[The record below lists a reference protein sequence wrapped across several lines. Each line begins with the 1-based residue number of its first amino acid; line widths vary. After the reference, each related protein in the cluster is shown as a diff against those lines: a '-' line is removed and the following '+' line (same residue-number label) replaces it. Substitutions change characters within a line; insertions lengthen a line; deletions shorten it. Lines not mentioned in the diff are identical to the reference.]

1 MREHSQ
7 KNIHVEFLDVME
19 TSTASVAATNGGA
32 AGDEAGRIAVLYL
45 DNPDTKNSMTLEMG
59 MAFHGE
65 LHRLASEEPMI
76 RALVVTGKN
85 GVFSSG
91 GDLALLKSFT
101 EKDPE
106 ENQRY
111 MQSFYNLFL
120 EVRNMP
126 FPVIAAVNGHAIGA
140 SLAMA
145 MACDLRYFVP
155 DAKYAFNF
163 VRLGMHPG
171 MGASFILKE
180 VAGLL
185 QAQELLLTG
194 RFFFGTEAQTRGL
207 CHGLYPAEEILERAV
222 ALAREIGTA
231 APRAVR
237 LLKRGLY
244 TNHSVAGALAYEAQ
258 SQSQNFATADY
269 LEGLKALGEKR
280 RPVFRDR

>member
-1 MREHSQ
+1 MTEHLQ
-7 KNIHVEFLDVME
+7 NKNIHVEFHDVYPPDGE
-19 TSTASVAATNGGA
+19 NASVRE
-32 AGDEAGRIAVLYL
+32 AGPGRIAVLSL
-45 DNPDTKNSMTLEMG
+45 DNPETKNSMTLEMG

-65 LHRLASEEPMI
+65 LHRLATDSEKEGEMI

-85 GVFSSG
+85 DVFSSG
-91 GDLALLKSFT
+91 GDLDLLRSFA
-101 EKDPE
+101 EKEPE

-111 MQSFYNLFL
+111 MESFYNLFL

-163 VRLGMHPG
+163 VRLGIHPG
-171 MGASFILKE
+171 MGSSFVLKE

-194 RFFFGTEAQTRGL
+194 RFFSGTEAQARGL
-207 CHGLYPAEEILERAV
+207 CHGLYPADEILDRAV

-231 APRAVR
+231 APQAVR
-237 LLKRGLY
+237 LCKRGLY
-244 TNHSVAGALAYEAQ
+244 SNRTLSDALGYEAQ
-258 SQSQNFATADY
+258 SQAQNFATEDY
-269 LEGLKALGEKR
+269 LEGLNALAEKR
-280 RPVFRDR
+280 RPIFRDR

>member
-1 MREHSQ
+1 MRDQSQ
-7 KNIHVEFLDVME
+7 KNIHVEFHNLTE
-19 TSTASVAATNGGA
+19 AEP
-32 AGDEAGRIAVLYL
+32 EAGRIAVLYL

-65 LHRLASEEPMI
+65 LHRLASEDPMI
-76 RALVVTGKN
+76 RALVITGKN
-85 GVFSSG
+85 EVFSSG
-91 GDLALLKSFT
+91 GDLALLKSFA

-111 MQSFYNLFL
+111 MESFYNLFL

-126 FPVIAAVNGHAIGA
+126 YPVIAAVNGHAIGA

-171 MGASFILKE
+171 MGSSFLLKE

-194 RFFFGTEAQTRGL
+194 RFFSGTEAGSRGL
-207 CHGLYPAEEILERAV
+207 CHGLHAAEEILDRAIAV
-222 ALAREIGTA
+222 AREIGSA
-231 APRAVR
+231 APQAVR
-237 LLKRGLY
+237 LVKRGLY
-244 TNHSVAGALAYEAQ
+244 ANHALPETLEYEAH
-258 SQSQNFATADY
+258 SQAQNFATKDY
-269 LEGLKALGEKR
+269 LEGLTALGEKR
-280 RPVFRDR
+280 RPIFRDR

>member
-7 KNIHVEFLDVME
+7 KNIHVEFLDVAPRDE
-19 TSTASVAATNGGA
+19 
-32 AGDEAGRIAVLYL
+32 AGDENTGRLAVLYL
-45 DNPDTKNSMTLEMG
+45 DNPETRNSMTLEMG

-76 RALVVTGKN
+76 RALVITGKN

-91 GDLALLKSFT
+91 GDIELLKSFT
-101 EKDPE
+101 EKEPE

-111 MQSFYNLFL
+111 MESFYNLFL
-120 EVRNMP
+120 EVRSMP

-171 MGASFILKE
+171 MGASYILKE

-194 RFFFGTEAQTRGL
+194 RFFSGTEAQTRGL
-207 CHGLYPAEEILERAV
+207 CHGLYAADDILEQAI

-231 APRAVR
+231 APQAVR
-237 LLKRGLY
+237 LCKRGLY
-244 TNHSVAGALAYEAQ
+244 TNHSVSEALAYEAH
-258 SQSQNFATADY
+258 SQSRNFATADY
-269 LEGLKALGEKR
+269 LEGLTALQEKR
-280 RPVFRDR
+280 RPVFRDQ